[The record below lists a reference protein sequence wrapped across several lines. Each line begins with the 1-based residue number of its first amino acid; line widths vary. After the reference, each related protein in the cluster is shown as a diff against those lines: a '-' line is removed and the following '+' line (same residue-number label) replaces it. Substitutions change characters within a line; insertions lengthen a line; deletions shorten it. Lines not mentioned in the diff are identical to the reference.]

1 MKKIRPMTDEE
12 RKRAIEK
19 SERNNGVS
27 TDKNT
32 DGQGVLREQQ
42 RDQDTRQPVQ

>member
-19 SERNNGVS
+19 RERDTDVR

-42 RDQDTRQPVQ
+42 RDQDA